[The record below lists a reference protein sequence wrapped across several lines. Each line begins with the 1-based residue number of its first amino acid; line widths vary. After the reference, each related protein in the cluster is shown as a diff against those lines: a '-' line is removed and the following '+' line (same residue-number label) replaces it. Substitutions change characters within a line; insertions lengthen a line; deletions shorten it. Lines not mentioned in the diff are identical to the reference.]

1 MGLQT
6 VVCRQAY
13 KHMLTMYALY
23 CSMELS
29 LYILFVVSIDGDLFF
44 LIIQLL
50 LHLKKIKMV
59 MFSYKSPGEQGVIY
73 GHSLDPLESGFE
85 CECGYIFCACV
96 WVWVK
101 ERGCVYVCERE
112 IEDQGW
118 FSCKVFE
125 ISPKSEIISASYLAI
140 SYHQQKLFSRP
151 HIHASEV
158 LWKFNQKT
166 WP

>member
-29 LYILFVVSIDGDLFF
+29 LYILFVMSIDGDLFF

-59 MFSYKSPGEQGVIY
+59 MFSYKSPGE
-73 GHSLDPLESGFE
+73 
-85 CECGYIFCACV
+85 
-96 WVWVK
+96 
-101 ERGCVYVCERE
+101 
-112 IEDQGW
+112 
-118 FSCKVFE
+118 
-125 ISPKSEIISASYLAI
+125 
-140 SYHQQKLFSRP
+140 
-151 HIHASEV
+151 
-158 LWKFNQKT
+158 
-166 WP
+166 